1 MTEDEGRNGFF
12 RWNDHICMF
21 IKNNWSRLLPY
32 RKKTGSWQSTVAGVL
47 SQYSPS
53 IFKSGRTKVNN
64 HTEIVFCFIGT
75 ALLCESGWWSLQNYE
90 PPEPKWH
97 NTKEGIGVDHV
108 SSTAINM
115 EQESRDVTW
124 QEIFQRSSS
133 LYYPDK
139 KEEVV
144 PQVQEQVPP
153 KSSDKG
159 VTKDSAPKFVC
170 MTVRQETILL
180 QHLDKFPV
188 GLANNS
194 KARRLAQKLRIRAM
208 KRSKGKPLFDL
219 DKTVIKN
226 MEERLRNFKGQ
237 TSEKVD
243 DNEEMIM
250 QEVSDKDTA
259 HNSQS
264 CVLDR
269 LLSKQ
274 NNSMLCS
281 ALPSSNSR
289 FVDYIQGQSYSMK
302 SIVSPFTS
310 RVLKPFIW
318 RDHHCSPVKVKLL
331 EELIQ
336 YHNQR
341 LQEKPEKYESMSID
355 SSYLR
360 QPIQYCYLQ
369 EHHVPVVNSLI
380 QEHFWP
386 GVDVNECTQYPDF
399 TVVALYGHL
408 VIGCGF
414 LTPDVKP
421 CEAYISFLLVHP
433 DFQKAGI
440 ATFML
445 YHLIQTCMGKD
456 VTLHCSVDNPA
467 VLLYQKFG
475 FKVEEFC
482 LDFYDK
488 YYPVKH
494 YLSKHAFFMRLKR

>member
-1 MTEDEGRNGFF
+1 MD
-12 RWNDHICMF
+12 
-21 IKNNWSRLLPY
+21 
-32 RKKTGSWQSTVAGVL
+32 
-47 SQYSPS
+47 
-53 IFKSGRTKVNN
+53 
-64 HTEIVFCFIGT
+64 
-75 ALLCESGWWSLQNYE
+75 
-90 PPEPKWH
+90 
-97 NTKEGIGVDHV
+97 
-108 SSTAINM
+108 
-115 EQESRDVTW
+115 QESRDVTW
-124 QEIFQRSSS
+124 QDIFQRSSS

-139 KEEVV
+139 KEHNQETI
-144 PQVQEQVPP
+144 QEQAPP
-153 KSSDKG
+153 KSVDKSSK
-159 VTKDSAPKFVC
+159 KDTTPKLVY
-170 MTVRQETILL
+170 MTARQEMILL
-180 QHLDKFPV
+180 QHLEKFPI

-194 KARRLAQKLRIRAM
+194 KAKRLAQKLRVRAV
-208 KRSKGKPLFDL
+208 KRSKGKALFDL
-219 DKTVIKN
+219 DKTVTKN
-226 MEERLRNFKGQ
+226 MQERLKIFKGRD
-237 TSEKVD
+237 TDKVANAAMD
-243 DNEEMIM
+243 VEEVMA
-250 QEVSDKDTA
+250 QEAGDKEMPTVY
-259 HNSQS
+259 NSQS
-264 CVLDR
+264 IVLDR
-269 LLSKQ
+269 LLTKQ
-274 NNSMLCS
+274 NNMLCS

-318 RDHHCSPVKVKLL
+318 RDHSCSPMKVKLL

-341 LQEKPEKYESMSID
+341 LQEKPEKYASLTID
-355 SSYLR
+355 SNYLR

-386 GVDVNECTQYPDF
+386 GVDVQECTQYPDF

-408 VIGCGF
+408 VVGCGF

-433 DFQKAGI
+433 DFQRAGI

-494 YLSKHAFFMRLKR
+494 HLSKHAFFMRLKR

>member
-1 MTEDEGRNGFF
+1 M
-12 RWNDHICMF
+12 
-21 IKNNWSRLLPY
+21 
-32 RKKTGSWQSTVAGVL
+32 
-47 SQYSPS
+47 
-53 IFKSGRTKVNN
+53 
-64 HTEIVFCFIGT
+64 
-75 ALLCESGWWSLQNYE
+75 LCESGWWSLQNYE

-97 NTKEGIGVDHV
+97 NTKEGINVEHMNSAAV
-108 SSTAINM
+108 SM
-115 EQESRDVTW
+115 DQESRDLTW
-124 QEIFQRSSS
+124 QEVFQRPTS
-133 LYYPDK
+133 LYYQEK
-139 KEEVV
+139 KELNLEAV
-144 PQVQEQVPP
+144 PQSQEQVTP
-153 KSSDKG
+153 KSTNKSSK
-159 VTKDSAPKFVC
+159 KDSAPKFIC
-170 MTVRQETILL
+170 MTARQETILL
-180 QHLDKFPV
+180 QHLEKFPI
-188 GLANNS
+188 GLANDS
-194 KARRLAQKLRIRAM
+194 KARRLARKLHVRAL

-226 MEERLRNFKGQ
+226 MEDRLKNFKGQ
-237 TSEKVD
+237 DIEKIDDTEEVADKETS
-243 DNEEMIM
+243 
-250 QEVSDKDTA
+250 A
-259 HNSQS
+259 PHNSQS
-264 CVLDR
+264 FVLDR
-269 LLSKQ
+269 LLNKQ

-281 ALPSSNSR
+281 ALPSSNSK
-289 FVDYIQGQSYSMK
+289 FVDYIQGQSYSTK
-302 SIVSPFTS
+302 PIVSPFTS

-318 RDHHCSPVKVKLL
+318 IDYCCLPMKVKLL

-341 LQEKPEKYESMSID
+341 LHEKPEMYASVTID
-355 SSYLR
+355 SNYLR

-433 DFQKAGI
+433 DYQRAGI

>member
-1 MTEDEGRNGFF
+1 MQNLIQD
-12 RWNDHICMF
+12 
-21 IKNNWSRLLPY
+21 L
-32 RKKTGSWQSTVAGVL
+32 
-47 SQYSPS
+47 
-53 IFKSGRTKVNN
+53 
-64 HTEIVFCFIGT
+64 FCIGT

-97 NTKEGIGVDHV
+97 NTKEAINMEHT
-108 SSTAINM
+108 SSTAVNM
-115 EQESRDVTW
+115 EQESKELTW
-124 QEIFQRSSS
+124 QEIFQRPSS

-139 KEEVV
+139 KEEGA
-144 PQVQEQVPP
+144 PQSQEQTPP
-153 KSSDKG
+153 RSNDKSVK
-159 VTKDSAPKFVC
+159 KDSAPKFTC
-170 MTVRQETILL
+170 MSARQEMILL
-180 QHLDKFPV
+180 QHLEKFPV

-194 KARRLAQKLRIRAM
+194 KARRLAQKLRVRAL

-219 DKTVIKN
+219 DKTVVKC
-226 MEERLRNFKGQ
+226 MEDRLKNFKGQ
-237 TSEKVD
+237 DNEKVD
-243 DNEEMIM
+243 DAKEMALH
-250 QEVSDKDTA
+250 EDGDKDTPA
-259 HNSQS
+259 SGNSPS
-264 CVLDR
+264 FVLDR
-269 LLSKQ
+269 MLTKH
-274 NNSMLCS
+274 NSILCS
-281 ALPSSNSR
+281 ALPSSNSK
-289 FVDYIQGQSYSMK
+289 FVDFIQGQSYSVK
-302 SIVSPFTS
+302 SILSPFTS

-318 RDHHCSPVKVKLL
+318 RDHNCLPMKVKLL

-341 LQEKPEKYESMSID
+341 LQEKPEKYASVTID
-355 SSYLR
+355 SNYLR

-408 VIGCGF
+408 IVGCGF

-433 DFQKAGI
+433 DFQRAGI

-494 YLSKHAFFMRLKR
+494 HLSKHAFFMRLKR

>member
-1 MTEDEGRNGFF
+1 MCTRT
-12 RWNDHICMF
+12 
-21 IKNNWSRLLPY
+21 
-32 RKKTGSWQSTVAGVL
+32 TGTQT
-47 SQYSPS
+47 YY
-53 IFKSGRTKVNN
+53 I
-64 HTEIVFCFIGT
+64 IGT
-75 ALLCESGWWSLQNYE
+75 TLLCESGWWSLQNYE

-97 NTKEGIGVDHV
+97 NTKEGINVEHMN
-108 SSTAINM
+108 TAAVTID
-115 EQESRDVTW
+115 QESRDLTW
-124 QEIFQRSSS
+124 QEVFQRPTL

-139 KEEVV
+139 KEHNLETV
-144 PQVQEQVPP
+144 PQGQEQAPLKNTE
-153 KSSDKG
+153 KSSR
-159 VTKDSAPKFVC
+159 KDSGPKFIC
-170 MTVRQETILL
+170 MTARQETILL
-180 QHLDKFPV
+180 QHLEKFPV
-188 GLANNS
+188 GLANDA
-194 KARRLAQKLRIRAM
+194 KARRLTQKLRVRAL

-226 MEERLRNFKGQ
+226 MEDRLKNFKGQ
-237 TSEKVD
+237 DAEKMD
-243 DNEEMIM
+243 DNKEKIAKEVIDKEM
-250 QEVSDKDTA
+250 SS
-259 HNSQS
+259 HSSQS
-264 CVLDR
+264 RVLDR
-269 LLSKQ
+269 LLTKQ

-281 ALPSSNSR
+281 ALPSSNSK
-289 FVDYIQGQSYSMK
+289 FVDYIQGQSYSIK

-318 RDHHCSPVKVKLL
+318 RDHGCTPIKAKLL
-331 EELIQ
+331 EEIIQ

-341 LQEKPEKYESMSID
+341 LQEKPEKYESLTID
-355 SSYLR
+355 SNYLR

-386 GVDVNECTQYPDF
+386 GVDVSECTQYPDF

-408 VIGCGF
+408 MIGCGF

-433 DFQKAGI
+433 DFQRAGI

-467 VLLYQKFG
+467 ILLYQKFG

-494 YLSKHAFFMRLKR
+494 HLSKHAFFMRLKR

>member
-1 MTEDEGRNGFF
+1 M
-12 RWNDHICMF
+12 C
-21 IKNNWSRLLPY
+21 
-32 RKKTGSWQSTVAGVL
+32 
-47 SQYSPS
+47 
-53 IFKSGRTKVNN
+53 
-64 HTEIVFCFIGT
+64 VFHYVGT

-97 NTKEGIGVDHV
+97 NTKEGISMEHV
-108 SSTAINM
+108 NSLPINM
-115 EQESRDVTW
+115 DQEGRDLTW
-124 QEIFQRSSS
+124 QEIFQRPSS
-133 LYYPDK
+133 LFYPDK
-139 KEEVV
+139 KDNKPEAI
-144 PQVQEQVPP
+144 QQSLEQAPL
-153 KSSDKG
+153 KSIEKSTK
-159 VTKDSAPKFVC
+159 KDSVPKLVR
-170 MTVRQETILL
+170 MSARQEMILL
-180 QHLDKFPV
+180 QHLEKFPN

-194 KARRLAQKLRIRAM
+194 RARRLAQKLRVRAL
-208 KRSKGKPLFDL
+208 KRSKGKLLFDL

-226 MEERLRNFKGQ
+226 VEDKLKIFKTPGI
-237 TSEKVD
+237 EKVD
-243 DNEEMIM
+243 DKEEILT
-250 QEVSDKDTA
+250 QENTDKETPTA

-264 CVLDR
+264 FVLDR
-269 LLSKQ
+269 LLTKQ
-274 NNSMLCS
+274 NSMLCS

-289 FVDYIQGQSYSMK
+289 FVDYIHGQSYSMK
-302 SIVSPFTS
+302 EIVSPFTS

-318 RDHHCSPVKVKLL
+318 RDYSCTPLKVKLL

-341 LQEKPEKYESMSID
+341 LQEKPEKYASVNID
-355 SSYLR
+355 SNYLR

-433 DFQKAGI
+433 DFQRAGI

-445 YHLIQTCMGKD
+445 YHLVQTCMGKD
-456 VTLHCSVDNPA
+456 VTLHCSIDNPA

-488 YYPVKH
+488 YYPIKH
-494 YLSKHAFFMRLKR
+494 HLSKHAFFMRLKR